1 MEESP
6 EGNNGEGSAT
16 EGEERI
22 YSEDAAAAAEMIEA
36 DETEGFVM
44 VVAQNDSESSEK
56 LVMRA
61 ARAATSE
68 ADREVDGLDYAL
80 LATALEATATRCA
93 VSLKRAAA
101 TALKYA
107 REPEIYR

>member
-1 MEESP
+1 MTESP
-6 EGNNGEGSAT
+6 GEDRSEGST
-16 EGEERI
+16 SKGEEHT

-44 VVAQNDSESSEK
+44 VVAQNDSESSER

-80 LATALEATATRCA
+80 LATALEATATRRA